1 MSNAT
6 ESAAGMRVAVVNI
19 GKIVSGN
26 WRDPFIQGDTI
37 IAADGRIVSVGTA
50 SPGEVSSADVVID
63 ADGTTVI
70 PGLIDSHVHT
80 TFGDYTPRQKTVGF
94 LESYLHGGVTTAIS
108 ASEVHVPGRPT
119 DPVGVKA
126 LAVAAF
132 KSFENFRPG
141 GMRVHGG
148 SIILEPGL
156 KEADFRDVASQ
167 GVWLAKA
174 GFGAVNTPFDYA
186 PLVGWAKAAGMITT
200 CHTGGSSIPG
210 SSAIRAEHLVAM
222 QPHVSFH
229 INGGPTALPDED
241 YRIIIEKTIA
251 ALQVCTAGNLRTALL
266 CAKLA
271 HEMGVFD
278 RFLIATDT
286 PTGSGVMP
294 LGMLYTIAHCAS
306 LTDMPPEWFLCAAT
320 GSNARIYGLNS
331 GLIAAGR
338 DADFV
343 LLDAPGGGSKTTALE
358 AIKNGDI
365 AAVCAVISDG
375 VPRFV
380 GRSRNTPPSIRKV
393 RVAEC
398 RVPRDFS
405 S

>member
-1 MSNAT
+1 
-6 ESAAGMRVAVVNI
+6 MRVAIINI
-19 GKIVSGN
+19 GRIVGGD
-26 WRDPFIQGDTI
+26 WRNPFAAGDCI
-37 IAADGRIVSVGTA
+37 ICDGGRIVSVGAA
-50 SPGEVSSADVVID
+50 SAGEVSSADVVID
-63 ADGTTVI
+63 ADGTTAI

-80 TFGDYTPRQKTVGF
+80 TFGDYTPRQRTVGF
-94 LESYLHGGVTTAIS
+94 LESYTHGGVTTAIS

-119 DPVGVKA
+119 DPIGVKA

-141 GMRVHGG
+141 GMRVHSG

-156 KEADFRDVASQ
+156 TEADFREVAAQ

-174 GFGAVNTPFDYA
+174 GFGAVKTPCDYA
-186 PLVGWAKAAGMITT
+186 PMIAWAKSAGMITT
-200 CHTGGSSIPG
+200 VHTGGSSIPG

-229 INGGPTALPDED
+229 INGGPTAVPDED
-241 YRIIIEKTIA
+241 FRVIIEKTEA
-251 ALQVCTAGNLRTALL
+251 ALQVCTAGNLRTTIL
-266 CAKLA
+266 CANLA

-278 RFLIATDT
+278 RFIIATDT

-306 LTDMPPEWFLCAAT
+306 LTALPPEWFICAAT
-320 GSNARIYGLNS
+320 GSNARIYRLNS
-331 GLIAAGR
+331 GFLAAGR
-338 DADFV
+338 DADVV
-343 LLDAPGGGSKTTALE
+343 LLDAPGGGSKTTALD

-365 AAVCAVISDG
+365 AAVCAVITDG

-380 GRSRNTPPSIRKV
+380 GRSRNTPPSIRRV

-398 RVPRDFS
+398 RVLRDFS
-405 S
+405 G

>member
-1 MSNAT
+1 
-6 ESAAGMRVAVVNI
+6 MRVAIVNL
-19 GKIVSGN
+19 GKIVSGD
-26 WRDPFIQGDTI
+26 WRNPFAAGDTI
-37 IAADGRIVSVGTA
+37 LCDDGRIVSVGTA
-50 SPGEVSSADVVID
+50 SVAQVSNSDVVID
-63 ADGTTVI
+63 ADGATAI

-94 LESYLHGGVTTAIS
+94 LESYTHGGVTTTIS

-119 DPVGVKA
+119 DPAGIKA

-132 KSFENFRPG
+132 KSFQNFRPG

-156 KEADFRDVASQ
+156 TEYDFREVAAQ

-174 GFGAVNTPFDYA
+174 GFGAVQTPFDYA
-186 PLVGWAKAAGMITT
+186 PMIAWAKAAGMITT
-200 CHTGGSSIPG
+200 VHTGGSSIPG
-210 SSAIRAEHLVAM
+210 SGAIRAEHLVAM

-241 YRIIIEKTIA
+241 YRVIIEKTNA
-251 ALQVCTAGNLRTALL
+251 ALQVCTAGNLRTTIL
-266 CAKLA
+266 CANLA
-271 HEMGVFD
+271 HEMQAFD
-278 RFLIATDT
+278 RFIIATDT

-306 LTDMPPEWFLCAAT
+306 LTNLPPEWFICAAT
-320 GSNARIYGLNS
+320 GSNARIYRLNS
-331 GLIAAGR
+331 GFLAPGR
-338 DADFV
+338 DADIV
-343 LLDAPGGGSKTTALE
+343 LLDAPGGGSKSTALD

-365 AAVCAVISDG
+365 AAVCAVITDG

-380 GRSRNTPPSIRKV
+380 GRSRNTPPSIRQV

-405 S
+405 